1 MPPKRRNIGQSTIA
15 AKKKR
20 KERASETSDHRQAR
34 NERFRVYNAVG
45 RALETSE
52 QRQARQER
60 NRVHN
65 AHARSLET
73 INTMPS
79 GDTTVVTCANWWP
92 TAGDNTVVTCAN
104 WWPTAG
110 DTTVVL

>member
-1 MPPKRRNIGQSTIA
+1 MPPKRRNIGQFTIA

-34 NERFRVYNAVG
+34 NERFRVYNAVA

-60 NRVHN
+60 KRVNRGKQGSK
-65 AHARSLET
+65 RIEF
-73 INTMPS
+73 TMHR
-79 GDTTVVTCANWWP
+79 
-92 TAGDNTVVTCAN
+92 
-104 WWPTAG
+104 
-110 DTTVVL
+110 

>member
-1 MPPKRRNIGQSTIA
+1 MPPKRRNIGQFTIA

-34 NERFRVYNAVG
+34 NERFRVYNAVA
-45 RALETSE
+45 RSLETSE

-73 INTMPS
+73 S
-79 GDTTVVTCANWWP
+79 KQR
-92 TAGDNTVVTCAN
+92 
-104 WWPTAG
+104 
-110 DTTVVL
+110 